1 MATELSIIK
10 VLEKQWEDVRQKL
23 LHGEIKYN
31 DIERLKEEDF
41 FNRFDDMFKDYNNFA
56 TTELSEINLLL
67 RSVPEKDH
75 EVSRFIPIKKDSPEW
90 VKYNLQDSD
99 WNRFNPSD
107 RAFIYLGICMN
118 NDIKS
123 YEDVKNTCYKEL
135 RVSQQKNID
144 YMSTLKFKVFKE
156 SKQKRVLDF
165 SKISKYKSCDNIL
178 NKYLSEGAMLEKKK
192 LKTGVLTK
200 QDVYRRK
207 ILPSELCV
215 LISLKLIND
224 GIFKEVNTTELSER
238 EIKKIKENEYAP
250 FHAFA
255 NYIESMGFVG
265 IIYNSTVCDGLNIVL
280 FDSSYVEPI
289 GDINIEK
296 IN

>member
-1 MATELSIIK
+1 MATELTNIK
-10 VLEKQWEDVRQKL
+10 GLEKQWEDVRHKL

-41 FNRFDDMFKDYNNFA
+41 FNRFDDMFKDYNDIA

-67 RSVPEKDH
+67 RSVYKKDH

-90 VKYNLQDSD
+90 KKYNLKDCD

-107 RAFIYLGICMN
+107 RAFIYLGVCMN
-118 NDIKS
+118 NNIKS
-123 YEDVKNTCYKEL
+123 YNYVKNTCYKEL
-135 RVSQQKNID
+135 RVSQQKDIK
-144 YMSTLKFKVFKE
+144 YMSTLKFKVLKE

-165 SKISKYKSCDNIL
+165 SKISEYKSCDDIL
-178 NKYLSEGAMLEKKK
+178 NKYISERVTLEKKG
-192 LKTGVLTK
+192 LKTGILTR
-200 QDVYRRK
+200 QDMDRRK
-207 ILPSELCV
+207 ILPLELCV
-215 LISLKLIND
+215 LMYIKLIND
-224 GIFKEVNTTELSER
+224 SIFKEVNTSELSEHER
-238 EIKKIKENEYAP
+238 KKIKENEYAP

-255 NYIESMGFVG
+255 NYIEGMGFVG

-289 GDINIEK
+289 GDIHIEK